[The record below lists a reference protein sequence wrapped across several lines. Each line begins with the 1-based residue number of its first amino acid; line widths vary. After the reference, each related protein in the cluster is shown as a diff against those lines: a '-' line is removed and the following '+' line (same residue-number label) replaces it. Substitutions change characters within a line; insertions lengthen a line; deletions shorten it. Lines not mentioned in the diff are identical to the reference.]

1 MKQRAFELL
10 GNIAIINFSK
20 NIKSKER
27 KRFAQKILKEN
38 KQVTTILEKTKG
50 FSGRLRK
57 MKTKPL
63 AGEKT
68 KEVLYKENACTFRF
82 NIDKTYFSAR
92 LSNER
97 KEIANKIKKNQEVL
111 VMFAGVGPFP
121 IVIAKNSKAKKVFS
135 NEINREAN
143 KYEKLNIELNK
154 VQKKVEQIPGDIKK
168 VAKKLNRKFDI
179 IVMPKPQLKD
189 SFLEQAFMLSKKT
202 TRIFYYDFCKEG
214 EENLIIE
221 KIKSEAKTYKKKIK
235 ILKTKTAGEIA
246 PYKIRLRVDFR
257 IIWLNYI

>member
-57 MKTKPL
+57 MKTKHL

-68 KEVLYKENACTFRF
+68 KEVLHKENACIFRF
-82 NIDKTYFSAR
+82 NIDETYFSAR

-111 VMFAGVGPFP
+111 VMFAGAGPFS

-135 NEINREAN
+135 NEINKEAN

-168 VAKKLNRKFDI
+168 VAKKLNRIGISLD
-179 IVMPKPQLKD
+179 LGYED
-189 SFLEQAFMLSKKT
+189 LAKK
-202 TRIFYYDFCKEG
+202 RL
-214 EENLIIE
+214 N
-221 KIKSEAKTYKKKIK
+221 
-235 ILKTKTAGEIA
+235 AGG
-246 PYKIRLRVDFR
+246 K
-257 IIWLNYI
+257 